1 MATFTDW
8 LAATFYTSDA
18 EVQLHQDVAAAQQA
32 NLDKSLAAGR
42 VDYGTYYATTRDIAS
57 AGNQTG
63 DFKAKNSGVLAFL
76 STFPWWFWPLV
87 IGGLWFYLGMPGL
100 SQLKD
105 KFK

>member
-1 MATFTDW
+1 MATLTDW
-8 LAATFYTSDA
+8 LAATFYTSDE
-18 EVQLHQDVAAAQQA
+18 EVQLHKDVAAAQQA

-42 VDYGTYYATTRDIAS
+42 VDYPTYYGTTRDIS
-57 AGNQTG
+57 EAGRYTENFAQ
-63 DFKAKNSGVLAFL
+63 KNSGTLAFL

-100 SQLKD
+100 SQLKG